1 MKKRTKLSAVV
12 TLAIIS
18 MPILAAAAPVGPI
31 SITDGSD
38 TNLPSGTEI
47 IANTG
52 AGIYVGGPDGGT
64 LTGNNTT
71 INVSG
76 TGRDDAGIYVE
87 SARAGTGTTNACVV
101 ELGETVV
108 YSKKQ
113 AVVVASGS
121 SGEGNTAKVVLGA
134 GSSLNSTESSTVN
147 SSGNKALVQ
156 IGDDSIIIGSS
167 HGSTL
172 ATLRAANA
180 GRITVDDG
188 VTVGNT
194 NMSFDNSVAVMASN
208 GRMGKGL
215 ITIGN
220 NSEIYSLSTGD
231 GSNAVQAGY
240 LSLGGSSSNPQK
252 LEASGD
258 VTVGDSATIRTR
270 GDTSFAVH
278 GIHADSTIYIGKN
291 SNIRTEGN
299 NSSAVRGGNIIDRYG
314 FISSGGEIIV
324 DEEAVINTIGAS
336 AHGVDARY
344 DGSVIEI
351 KKNASITTTGSAAHG
366 VTALNGGK
374 VTLHDAVINV
384 DSSKNSRAF
393 SADGADSTTGAVST
407 ITGSGVY
414 NIVGDL
420 QASNGGILNLNL
432 AEGSYLE
439 GKSAV
444 DSGKNSR
451 TTLVLDK
458 NSLWKVTGDSNL
470 NSLHNNQ
477 SVIDMTGDGNTFSTL
492 TLETLSGTG
501 GTIIMDI
508 DGTQADVSDKLYVTN
523 DFSGAQ
529 TISLHEING
538 LDADPALGQGAA
550 NTVLASVNGNGVL
563 TADDREGT
571 LYWER
576 YELGQQASATAGYA
590 TDWYLKAIEKLN
602 LPTTS
607 IETIASS
614 GALAYHTW
622 RDNDLLMQRMGD
634 LRHSGDG
641 DEGIWVRLKGGKLSR
656 DDQFKFENKYTQ
668 YELGYDKQLKTTADY
683 DRYVGISFSYLDGD
697 SSYSS
702 GSGENKV
709 KSLNLYGTQLGAK
722 GHYLDLVVKYSQLDN
737 DFKVFDTAS
746 NKITGDYDQKGLSLS
761 AEYGRKNRLQ
771 NDWYIEPQA
780 QLTLGR
786 LRSVEYITSNGIKV
800 AQDSMNSFVGRLGF
814 NIGRDINAKT
824 NIYLKANL
832 MHEFGGGYDVQ
843 MTDSQG
849 NTARLDKDFNDTWF
863 EYGLG
868 ASIQT
873 GKNNHIYLDVERSAG
888 SDYKKDWQWNVGAQ
902 WTF

>member
-18 MPILAAAAPVGPI
+18 MPIWAAAAPVGPI
-31 SITDGSD
+31 SITDGSIVNLAAD
-38 TNLPSGTEI
+38 AEINTGSYTAGIEISRPGGGTVLGDNVTITSDGYGIRILSYQIGAPNTNVGKVDLGKTIINSGDSAVRAESSSYGTETTVI
-47 IANTG
+47 LGEDSNLNSSNNSAIYSAGSTSLVQVGNNSKIFGNSYSATG
-52 AGIYVGGPDGGT
+52 AAISASNGGKIIVG
-64 LTGNNTT
+64 
-71 INVSG
+71 
-76 TGRDDAGIYVE
+76 
-87 SARAGTGTTNACVV
+87 
-101 ELGETVV
+101 
-108 YSKKQ
+108 
-113 AVVVASGS
+113 
-121 SGEGNTAKVVLGA
+121 
-134 GSSLNSTESSTVN
+134 
-147 SSGNKALVQ
+147 
-156 IGDDSIIIGSS
+156 
-167 HGSTL
+167 
-172 ATLRAANA
+172 
-180 GRITVDDG
+180 DG
-188 VTVGNT
+188 VTLGHNNGRGYDV
-194 NMSFDNSVAVMASN
+194 NSVAVMAS
-208 GRMGKGL
+208 GVIEKGIVIIGSDSIIYAKGKD
-215 ITIGN
+215 
-220 NSEIYSLSTGD
+220 Y

-240 LSLGGSSSNPQK
+240 LSYTGSSSGSTK
-252 LEASGD
+252 HEAFGE
-258 VTVGDSATIRTR
+258 VRVGDRANIWTE
-270 GDTSFAVH
+270 GNESFAVY

-291 SNIRTEGN
+291 SNIRTEGSN
-299 NSSAVRGGNIIDRYG
+299 ASAVRGGNITKVYD

-366 VTALNGGK
+366 VTAMNGGK

-384 DSSKNSRAF
+384 DSSKTSRAF

-414 NIVGDL
+414 NIIGDL

-737 DFKVFDTAS
+737 DFKVFDTAG

-761 AEYGRKNRLQ
+761 AEYGRKNQLQ

-786 LRSVEYITSNGIKV
+786 LRSAEYITSNGIKV